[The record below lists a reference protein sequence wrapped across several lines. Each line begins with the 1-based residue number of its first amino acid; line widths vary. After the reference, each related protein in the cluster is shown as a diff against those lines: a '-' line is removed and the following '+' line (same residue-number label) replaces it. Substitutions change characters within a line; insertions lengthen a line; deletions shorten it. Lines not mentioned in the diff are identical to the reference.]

1 MQFPAPFSSVRLLSR
16 VWRFATPWTAARQA
30 SLSIA
35 NSQSLLKFMSI
46 ESVMPFNNLILCRPH
61 LLPPSIFPAP
71 ESFQISQFFASGG
84 QNIGVSASA
93 PVLPKNIQDLFPLGL
108 TGLISLQSKGLSQ
121 ESSLHHSSK
130 ASILRCSVFFM
141 DQLWHPY
148 MTTRKTIA
156 FTRQTFVGKVLS
168 LLFSMLSRL
177 VIAFLPRSKHL
188 LISWLN
194 LKV

>member
-30 SLSIA
+30 SLSIV

-93 PVLPKNIQDLFPLGL
+93 LVLPMNIQDCFPLAW
-108 TGLISLQSKGLSQ
+108 TGRISLLSKGEDSQ
-121 ESSLHHSSK
+121 ETSPTPQFK
-130 ASILRCSVFFM
+130 SITYLALSFVYNSHIHTWLL
-141 DQLWHPY
+141 DKPELWLDGP
-148 MTTRKTIA
+148 
-156 FTRQTFVGKVLS
+156 
-168 LLFSMLSRL
+168 
-177 VIAFLPRSKHL
+177 FLAK
-188 LISWLN
+188 
-194 LKV
+194 